1 MPLSRR
7 ILVID
12 DDARVLEMLREMV
25 TYFGYDVDVRQDGRT
40 ALTKFHDRP
49 ADVVIT
55 DLMMPGLDGLQV
67 AAELRVLQPRIPII
81 LVTGFAGE
89 ASIHE
94 AQRLGLRIV
103 EKPIGVAAL
112 KAAIDAALRV
122 A

>member
-12 DDARVLEMLREMV
+12 DDARVLEMLREVV
-25 TYFGYDVDVRQDGRT
+25 TYLGYDVDVRQDGRT

-55 DLMMPGLDGLQV
+55 DLMMPGLDGLQI
-67 AAELRVLQPRIPII
+67 AAELRVLQPSIPII

-89 ASIHE
+89 ASIHA
-94 AQRLGLRIV
+94 AQRLG
-103 EKPIGVAAL
+103 
-112 KAAIDAALRV
+112 
-122 A
+122 

>member
-1 MPLSRR
+1 
-7 ILVID
+7 
-12 DDARVLEMLREMV
+12 
-25 TYFGYDVDVRQDGRT
+25 
-40 ALTKFHDRP
+40 
-49 ADVVIT
+49 VVIT